1 MKTALSVVNTTE
13 ISLTDNYWTWST
25 FRQTVT
31 HRHLEWNDAVVTSRL
46 QQQQRRRR
54 GLTAD
59 LRYTSERSPTAL
71 RAVPSVRPSVQ
82 PLITLLSSERCHVRP
97 LHSPPRSVLPFGKTA
112 T

>member
-54 GLTAD
+54 GLTA
-59 LRYTSERSPTAL
+59 RSATPASDHL
-71 RAVPSVRPSVQ
+71 PHCAPCRPSVRPS
-82 PLITLLSSERCHVRP
+82 SR
-97 LHSPPRSVLPFGKTA
+97 
-112 T
+112 